1 MRAVITIALLAL
13 PAAAEWTRVRSP
25 QIEVLTDAGEKT
37 GRQVLERFDEIRRI
51 FRQANAPASPIALR
65 VFVFAAEREF
75 RAYREDAAT
84 DGFYQ
89 SAPERDYIALY
100 AAADAGRVVVHE
112 YVHLVLSH
120 ASAPLPKWFE
130 EGTAEFYS
138 TIAVDGARMSVGQPI
153 ESHIATLA
161 KARLLTASELARVT
175 HASPFYNERALAG
188 MFYAQSW
195 ALVHMLNLSSAYRGG
210 MPDFALFLSEGR
222 APEQAFQQAFGKTLD
237 QALADLPG
245 YLRNVRGGTVAAPPA
260 ASRDNAAERPVVE
273 RIGALEATLARADL
287 ALHAER
293 RALARTLFEQAAR
306 EHPDSPGAAA
316 GLGALALAEDRKA
329 EARRYLERAIA
340 LDTRNAE
347 VYFELASLEPQRA
360 DEWLERTIALNP
372 NFAEAHFLLGV
383 RATDA
388 REYQAAIRHLR
399 EAVRILPR
407 QSYFWHALAFAQMKV
422 GMRQEAAESARKA
435 LASATTEEHERMA
448 EALLR
453 QTGDPPAAVA
463 AKRPEITTP
472 STWQNPKGD
481 ARVEGVLTRVDC
493 LGSSAKLHV
502 AAGGKEV
509 ILDVRNPGEVELV
522 NAPEASYQFSCGQQ
536 SVRVAVEYQAD
547 PDQVT
552 RIEFRP

>member
-1 MRAVITIALLAL
+1 MRALIATALLAL
-13 PAAAEWTRVRSP
+13 PVAAEWTRVRSSE
-25 QIEVLTDAGEKT
+25 IEILTDAGEKT
-37 GRQVLERFDEIRRI
+37 GRQVLRRFDEIRRI
-51 FRQANAPASPIALR
+51 FRQANAPASSLALR
-65 VFVFAAEREF
+65 VFVFASEREF
-75 RAYREDAAT
+75 RSYREDAAT

-100 AAADAGRVVVHE
+100 AASGAGRVVVHE

-153 ESHIATLA
+153 ESHMATLPR
-161 KARLLTASELARVT
+161 ARLLSSSELAGVT

-195 ALVHMLNLSSAYRGG
+195 ALVHMLNLSPAYRGG
-210 MPDFALFLSEGR
+210 MPDFALFLSQGK
-222 APEQAFQQAFGKTLD
+222 APEQAFRQAFGKTMD
-237 QALADLPG
+237 QALTDLPR
-245 YLRNVRGGTVAAPPA
+245 YLRSLRGGTVAAPPTEA
-260 ASRDNAAERPVVE
+260 TELPVVE
-273 RIGALEATLARADL
+273 RVGALEATLARADL

-293 RALARTLFEQAAR
+293 RVLARTLFQQAAR

-329 EARRYLERAIA
+329 DARQYLERAIA
-340 LDTRNAE
+340 LGARDAE

-360 DEWLERTIALNP
+360 DELLERTIALNP

-383 RATDA
+383 RASDA
-388 REYQAAIRHLR
+388 GEYQAAIRHLR

-407 QSYFWHALAFAQMKV
+407 QSYFWHALGYAQSRL
-422 GMRQEAAESARKA
+422 GMREEAAESARRA
-435 LASATTEEHERMA
+435 LASATTEEHDRMA

-453 QTGDPPAAVA
+453 QTGDPLAVPS
-463 AKRPEITTP
+463 AKRPEVVTP

-536 SVRVAVEYQAD
+536 SVRIAVEYQTG
-547 PDQVT
+547 PHQVT